1 MAQKEEIKNRFRLVI
16 LENPEV
22 PDVYLLLHDG
32 LMRDEAYEMLA
43 MYQDQGKTTIE
54 IEEYFPDAHRLGRDS
69 ELH

>member
-1 MAQKEEIKNRFRLVI
+1 MTQKEETKNCYRLVI

-43 MYQDQGKTTIE
+43 IYRDQGKTTIE
-54 IEEYFPDAHRLGRDS
+54 IEEYFPDAHRLGRDA

>member
-1 MAQKEEIKNRFRLVI
+1 MAQKEETKNCYRLVI

-43 MYQDQGKTTIE
+43 MYQDQGKTNIE
-54 IEEYFPDAHRLGRDS
+54 IEKYFPDAHRLGRDA

>member
-1 MAQKEEIKNRFRLVI
+1 MTQKEEAKNRFRLVV

-32 LMRDEAYEMLA
+32 LMHDEAYEMFA
-43 MYQDQGKTTIE
+43 MYRDQGKTNIE
-54 IEEYFPDAHRLGRDS
+54 IQEYWPDANRLGRDV

>member
-1 MAQKEEIKNRFRLVI
+1 MTHKEENRFRLVI

-32 LMRDEAYEMLA
+32 MMRDEAYEMLA
-43 MYQDQGKTTIE
+43 MYRDQGKIDLK
-54 IEEYFPDAHRLGRDS
+54 IEEYYPDAHRLGRDS

>member
-1 MAQKEEIKNRFRLVI
+1 MTQKEETKNRFRLVI

-22 PDVYLLLHDG
+22 PDVYLLLHGD

-43 MYQDQGKTTIE
+43 MYRDQGKTTIE
-54 IEEYFPDAHRLGRDS
+54 IEEYFPDAHRLGRDA

>member
-1 MAQKEEIKNRFRLVI
+1 MAQKEETKNCYRLVI

-43 MYQDQGKTTIE
+43 IYRDQGKTTIE
-54 IEEYFPDAHRLGRDS
+54 IEEYFPDAHRLGRDA